1 MHVRLLTAPESAG
14 PAADRGGIRRPLA
27 RRLVVSLLLPLLT
40 VMGSA
45 LVAPGGAVAAP
56 AAGPSLSRAAGP
68 SLDPARAAGPSFA
81 ASRAAV
87 PEAPCTSGDPV
98 VCAIREMTP
107 QEKAQAR
114 EVRVR
119 YHQLLDR
126 MEAVE
131 RQMRAEGRSDEEIA
145 RVLVDMRNEAKDIT
159 RAGMSPE
166 AVAMLEARNIAK
178 YGNPLGP
185 TADQQFARYGSWA
198 KVIDAATRS
207 NAAVDQELGLEPR
220 H

>member
-1 MHVRLLTAPESAG
+1 MHERFLAAPGSTG
-14 PAADRGGIRRPLA
+14 SRRPLA

-40 VMGSA
+40 VVGSA
-45 LVAPGGAVAAP
+45 LVAPGSALAAP
-56 AAGPSLSRAAGP
+56 AAGPSL
-68 SLDPARAAGPSFA
+68 ARVTGPSFA
-81 ASRAAV
+81 FALTTV
-87 PEAPCTSGDPV
+87 PDAPCTSGDPV

-107 QEKAQAR
+107 EEKAQAR

-119 YHQLLDR
+119 YHQLLDEMESVEQR
-126 MEAVE
+126 MRE
-131 RQMRAEGRSDEEIA
+131 EGRSDEEIA
-145 RVLVDMRNEAKDIT
+145 RVLVTMRNEAKDIT

-166 AVAMLEARNIAK
+166 AVAMLEARNLAK

-185 TADQQFARYGSWA
+185 TADQQYARYGSWA

-207 NAAVDQELGLEPR
+207 STAVDQELGLEPR

>member
-1 MHVRLLTAPESAG
+1 MHERFLAAPGSVG
-14 PAADRGGIRRPLA
+14 SRRPLA

-40 VMGSA
+40 VVGSA
-45 LVAPGGAVAAP
+45 LVAPGSALAAP
-56 AAGPSLSRAAGP
+56 AAGPSL
-68 SLDPARAAGPSFA
+68 ARATGPSFTFA
-81 ASRAAV
+81 LTTV
-87 PEAPCTSGDPV
+87 PDAPCTSGDPV

-107 QEKAQAR
+107 EEKAQAR

-119 YHQLLDR
+119 YHQLLDEMESVEQR
-126 MEAVE
+126 MRE
-131 RQMRAEGRSDEEIA
+131 EGRSDEEIA
-145 RVLVDMRNEAKDIT
+145 RVLVTMRNEAKDIT

-166 AVAMLEARNIAK
+166 AVAMLEARNLAK

-185 TADQQFARYGSWA
+185 TADQQYARYGSWA

-207 NAAVDQELGLEPR
+207 SAAVDQELGLEPR